1 MITDMAHNQDDY
13 RTGRHVVYDLNAHIV
28 LVTKYRKNAITDRV
42 RVLLIETAREV
53 CARHGATLLEADGE
67 TDHLHLL
74 VSYPPKVSLS
84 TLVMTIK
91 TNTSKR
97 VREQGWIEV
106 RHALWGDH
114 FWSPSYFVASTG
126 GAPLE
131 KVAQYVRSQREPSRS
146 PGRPKSR

>member
-1 MITDMAHNQDDY
+1 MTDNQHEY

-42 RVLLIETAREV
+42 RELLVATAREV
-53 CARHGATLLEADGE
+53 CERHESALLEADGE
-67 TDHLHLL
+67 SDHLHLL

-84 TLVMTIK
+84 KLVMAIK
-91 TNTSKR
+91 TNTSKQ
-97 VREQGWIEV
+97 VRAQGWEEV
-106 RHALWGDH
+106 RRALWGNH

-131 KVAQYVRSQREPSRS
+131 KVAQYVRSQREPNRKQ
-146 PGRPKSR
+146 GRPKTR

>member
-1 MITDMAHNQDDY
+1 MVSKQEDY
-13 RTGRHVVYDLNAHIV
+13 RVGRHVVYDLNAHVV

-42 RVLLIETAREV
+42 RKLLVETAREV
-53 CARHGATLLEADGE
+53 CERQEATLLEADGE

-84 TLVMTIK
+84 ILVMSLK

-97 VREQGWIEV
+97 VREQDWDEV
-106 RHALWGDH
+106 RRALWGDH

-126 GAPLE
+126 GASLE
-131 KVAQYVRSQREPSRS
+131 KVAEYVRSQREPNRKQ
-146 PGRPKSR
+146 GRPKTR

>member
-1 MITDMAHNQDDY
+1 MDKDQHEY
-13 RTGRHVVYDLNAHIV
+13 RTGRHVVHDLNAHIV

-42 RVLLIETAREV
+42 RNLLVETAREV
-53 CARHGATLLEADGE
+53 CSRHGAELLEADGE
-67 TDHLHLL
+67 HDHLHLL

-84 TLVMTIK
+84 ALVMALK

-97 VREQGWIEV
+97 VRAQGWDEI
-106 RHALWGDH
+106 RRALWGAH

-131 KVAQYVRSQREPSRS
+131 RVAEYVRSQREPNRKQ
-146 PGRPKSR
+146 GRPKTR